1 MTSRS
6 LIAHDRVAHPA
17 NGPSLPTVSAVIATY
32 NRRHQLEETITAV
45 GADPAVREIVVVVD
59 GCNDGS
65 LELANELATVDHRI
79 RVVWQANG
87 GDAAARQA
95 GIQHATCDV
104 VLLLDDDVVAGPG
117 LATGHAR
124 WHAKISNAVIL
135 GYMPVD
141 LPIQRRP
148 GAFATYLYASEYECQ
163 CAKYESDPSRILN
176 TLWTGNL
183 SLRRDDAMRIGF
195 QSDGERL
202 AYHSDQA
209 FGLRCQRQQMVGVFD
224 RQLVAIHRHDRDMDS
239 FIRQSRMRGSDR
251 RILERQYPD
260 LPQSA
265 ICTRPAAAGT
275 RCRRR
280 RRGTVAAPARHRNDA
295 MAHRPRRA
303 GALVAVETALA
314 RCMRQVELR
323 RGYRE
328 RSAR

>member
-1 MTSRS
+1 M
-6 LIAHDRVAHPA
+6 
-17 NGPSLPTVSAVIATY
+17 
-32 NRRHQLEETITAV
+32 
-45 GADPAVREIVVVVD
+45 VVD

-224 RQLVAIHRHDRDMDS
+224 RQLVAIHRHDRDMDL

-251 RILERQYPD
+251 RILERRYAD
-260 LPQSA
+260 LTSVRDLHDVLPLPVRA
-265 ICTRPAAAGT
+265 AVAAA
-275 RCRRR
+275 
-280 RRGTVAAPARHRNDA
+280 AAPWLHPLVTA
-295 MAHRPRRA
+295 MMRWHTVRA
-303 GALVAVETALA
+303 GQAHLWRLETALA